1 MKYTITVATL
11 VAIVAAQ
18 DISTLPV
25 CSLSCFATSIP
36 ATGCGLTDFACSCG
50 KAAELTPQVT
60 PCIEAACSAADQ
72 AAAVAALV
80 AICDAVGVPITV
92 PTPGTT
98 SSAAP
103 VEPEPTSSAAPVE
116 PEPTSSAAPVEPEPT
131 TEPEE
136 PEEPAETPVASS
148 QAATYPASSSPAA
161 TYPAASGGYPVP
173 SGKPEE
179 SCTDQSTITVTKTL
193 SKTTQ
198 LPHGPT
204 GVPSPKPSAPY
215 PIGTGKS
222 SVPAGTG
229 YPTKPTSTRSSV
241 PEFTG
246 AASAFEIPAAFAG
259 LVGLAALVL

>member
-1 MKYTITVATL
+1 MVRNITSTDEILVRPVTLQKSSNTLHTYCLHPTGKKTFRQGRLLPLFIPHTHLVSSTTIFNMKYTITVATL

-136 PEEPAETPVASS
+136 PEEPAETPV
-148 QAATYPASSSPAA
+148 
-161 TYPAASGGYPVP
+161 GMHILVP
-173 SGKPEE
+173 FI
-179 SCTDQSTITVTKTL
+179 CQSILT
-193 SKTTQ
+193 
-198 LPHGPT
+198 
-204 GVPSPKPSAPY
+204 
-215 PIGTGKS
+215 
-222 SVPAGTG
+222 
-229 YPTKPTSTRSSV
+229 
-241 PEFTG
+241 
-246 AASAFEIPAAFAG
+246 
-259 LVGLAALVL
+259 